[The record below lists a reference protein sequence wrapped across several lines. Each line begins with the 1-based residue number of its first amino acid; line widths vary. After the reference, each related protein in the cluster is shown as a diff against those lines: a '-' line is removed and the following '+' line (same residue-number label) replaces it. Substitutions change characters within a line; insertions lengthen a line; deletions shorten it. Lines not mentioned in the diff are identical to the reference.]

1 MPKYIKKETFQKLL
15 NQRLM
20 TKEERETFRKAEL
33 EETKKLKSITPRKKR
48 LYVIDRGRQ
57 GGSGMLPG
65 RK

>member
-1 MPKYIKKETFQKLL
+1 
-15 NQRLM
+15 M